1 MVQEI
6 NSQIFPLIP
15 LRGTLVFPHMVTPL
29 EVGRT
34 RSIEAIEQTMLRDRR
49 IVLAAQHQVATEEP
63 EPDDIYKVGT
73 LCEIKQILK
82 VPEGQVRILV
92 EGLERVILEDI
103 NDADGYYET
112 LVTVVPETDGEMD
125 EFELEAL
132 MRIVR
137 EEFEKYV
144 RLGKK
149 IPAEVLMSISSIEN
163 YHRLADT
170 IASQLSV
177 SFEEKQRLLEVFP
190 IDKRLEGLLALL
202 YREGEILGLEKSIQQ
217 RVRKQMEKSQ
227 REYYLREQIKAI
239 QVELGERDEK
249 GSTEIEELK
258 EKLQKAKLPKEAKAK
273 TLHEIHRLE
282 RMAPMSAEATVVRNY
297 IDWMLSLPWSKRT
310 KDRLDLNVAEA
321 TLNEDHYA
329 LDKVKERILEFLA
342 VRQLTKSSKGPILCL
357 VGPPGVGKTSLAQSV
372 GSALNRKFSRL
383 SLGGVRDEAEI
394 RGHRRTY
401 IGAMPGKVIQTMK
414 TVGTLNPVIVLDE
427 IDKLTSD
434 LRGDPASALL
444 EVLDPEQNHQFGD
457 HYLEVPF
464 NLSEVLFI
472 TTANVLHSIPHPLRD
487 RMEIIEIPGYT
498 EYEKFEIAK
507 RHLWPKQ
514 MANNGLREDQV
525 QISDNAIYKVINEY
539 TKEAGVRSLERRLGA
554 ICRKVAT
561 EIVKSNIESARI
573 TVSNL
578 NKYLGMPR
586 YRQAQSD
593 NEDKVGVATGL
604 AYTQVGGEILQIE
617 VTVVQGKGKLTLTG
631 KLGDV
636 MKESAHA
643 ALSYLR
649 SRSNELDI
657 DPKFHEQCDIHM
669 HIPEGAIPKDGPSA
683 GITIATALA
692 SALTNRPVKHDVSM
706 TGEITLRGRVLPIG
720 GVKEKLLGAH
730 RAGITKVLLP
740 VENEKDLEEIPDT
753 VLNKLS
759 IIFVDHMDEVLSHA
773 LYSQALT
780 SDHPLEFMF
789 PQDVPMEEQPW
800 IGE

>member
-1 MVQEI
+1 MVQET
-6 NSQIFPLIP
+6 NSQLFPLIP

-63 EPDDIYKVGT
+63 QPDDIYKVGT
-73 LCEIKQILK
+73 LCEVKQILK

-92 EGLERVILEDI
+92 EGLKRVVLEEI
-103 NDADGYYET
+103 HDADGYYET
-112 LVTVVPETDGEMD
+112 LVTVVPEIDGDMD

-132 MRIVR
+132 VRIVK

-149 IPAEVLMSISSIEN
+149 IPAEVLISVGSIEER
-163 YHRLADT
+163 HRLADT
-170 IASQLSV
+170 IASQLNV
-177 SFEEKQRLLEVFP
+177 SFDEKQKILEVFP
-190 IDKRLEGLLALL
+190 VDKRLEELLALL
-202 YREGEILGLEKSIQQ
+202 YREGEILGLEKNIQQ
-217 RVRKQMEKSQ
+217 RVRKQMEKAQ

-239 QVELGERDEK
+239 QLELGERDEK
-249 GSTEIEELK
+249 GGTEAEELK
-258 EKLQKAKLPKEAKAK
+258 EKLQKVKLPKEAKAK

-282 RMAPMSAEATVVRNY
+282 RMSPMSAEATVVRNY

-310 KDRLDLNVAEA
+310 KDRLDLHLAEE
-321 TLNEDHYA
+321 TLDSDHYA

-372 GSALNRKFSRL
+372 GSALNRNFSRI

-401 IGAMPGKVIQTMK
+401 IGAMPGRIIQTMK
-414 TVGTLNPVIVLDE
+414 TVASINPVIVLDE
-427 IDKLTSD
+427 IDKLASD
-434 LRGDPASALL
+434 FRGDPASALL
-444 EVLDPEQNHQFGD
+444 EVLDPEQNHRFGD

-464 NLSEVLFI
+464 DLSEILFI
-472 TTANVLHSIPHPLRD
+472 TTANVLHSIPPALRD

-498 EYEKFEIAK
+498 EYEKFEIAR
-507 RHLWPKQ
+507 RHLWSKQ
-514 MANNGLREDQV
+514 MDNNGLNEDQI
-525 QISDNAIYKVINEY
+525 QISDNAIYKIINEY
-539 TKEAGVRSLERRLGA
+539 TKEAGVRGLERRLGA
-554 ICRKVAT
+554 VCRKVAT
-561 EIVKSNIESARI
+561 EIVKGNMVSARI
-573 TVSNL
+573 TISNL

-586 YRQAQSD
+586 YRHKQADDQ
-593 NEDKVGVATGL
+593 DKVGVATGL
-604 AYTQVGGEILQIE
+604 AYTQVGGEILHIE

-631 KLGDV
+631 KLGEV
-636 MKESAHA
+636 MRESAHA

-649 SRSNELDI
+649 SRADELDV

-730 RAGITKVLLP
+730 RAGISNILLP

-753 VLNKLS
+753 VLNKLN
-759 IIFVDHMDEVLSHA
+759 IIFVDHMDDVLSHA
-773 LYSQALT
+773 LHSEALT
-780 SDHPLEFMF
+780 SDHPLEFMV
-789 PQDVPMEEQPW
+789 PQEVSVEEQPW
-800 IGE
+800 IGD